1 MARYIVKRLLSLIPV
16 IIGITFLIYMIMS
29 FSPGDPAA
37 MMLGSGA
44 TPEAI
49 TQLQHE
55 LGLDQPVIIQY
66 LRYMGNLLTG
76 DMGRSYISGNS
87 VAAEI
92 ASRFPNTL
100 VLSLTAMAFALL
112 VSIPIGVI
120 CATKPHSVLDAF
132 SMFIALLGV
141 SMPSFWLGLMM
152 ILLFSVT
159 LGWLPSGGIAGVASI
174 ILPATTQGF
183 ESMAIIARTTRSS
196 MLEVIRQD
204 YIRTARAKGV
214 PRRRIIRKHALKNA
228 LIPTITVAGLEMG
241 TTLGGSVLVET
252 VFSWP
257 GLGRLVVDSIKNR
270 DTPMVLGSI
279 IIFAICFCLVNLLVD
294 ILYAYVD
301 PRIKSQ
307 YRSTKN
313 EHKGARVK
321 KAA

>member
-159 LGWLPSGGIAGVASI
+159 LGWLPSGGITGVASI